1 MLEILNRWKKGDFS
15 AVDRDHNIIWNIQDG
30 SVGEAKG
37 IMTKEQEEQ
46 FIEDTFRN
54 TEKD

>member
-37 IMTKEQEEQ
+37 IMTKEQ